1 MIKDDEMVEK
11 KLKVQSPKL
20 EEKEQRHS
28 GTQAL
33 RH

>member
-1 MIKDDEMVEK
+1 MINMIKDDERVEK

-28 GTQAL
+28 GT
-33 RH
+33 